1 MSPRSAVSTI
11 LTLYERQRVDALSV
25 GRIEALHRDTIH
37 EVIRDVRERRAGAV
51 VVSVA
56 RCRLD
61 DARHV
66 ARMVRE
72 YPSVRTVAL
81 LTDASAQAPHAVLSL
96 GQSGVRDLID
106 ARLPEGWH
114 ALREALAYEQRDEIQ
129 GIALARV
136 ASDLAAAGL
145 EARSVPSAAVGPGE
159 PTRNSSRPVSEAWRF
174 FDTLFSLPSSV
185 TTVTELAQSCGA
197 SLTTFV
203 SRFRRIRL
211 PQPKRYLDMAR
222 LIRVARL
229 FENRSFTLRHVAYA
243 LHYSSPQA
251 LARSIGVVLSLRS
264 TAFRERFDGTGMVE
278 LFRQQLVLP
287 YLDALRRFPPVPR
300 R

>member
-1 MSPRSAVSTI
+1 VPTRGAVSTI
-11 LTLYERQRVDALSV
+11 LTLYERQRVDALGV
-25 GRIEALHRDTIH
+25 GRITALHRDSIH

-56 RCRLD
+56 RCRPD
-61 DARHV
+61 EARYV

-106 ARLPEGWH
+106 ARRPDGWQ
-114 ALREALAYEQRDEIQ
+114 ALREALGREQRDEIQ
-129 GIALARV
+129 DIALARV
-136 ASDLAAAGL
+136 ANDLVVAGL
-145 EARSVPSAAVGPGE
+145 GARTAPSPYVEPGE
-159 PTRNSSRPVSEAWRF
+159 PVPDLGPVSEAWRF
-174 FDTLFSLPSSV
+174 FDTLFSLPSSA
-185 TTVTELAQSCGA
+185 TTVTELAQLCGA

-203 SRFRRIRL
+203 SRFRRIHL
-211 PQPKRYLDMAR
+211 PQPKRYLDLAR

-251 LARSIGVVLSLRS
+251 LARSIEVVLSLRS
-264 TAFRERFDGTGMVE
+264 TAFRERYDGAGVVE
-278 LFRQQLVLP
+278 LFRERLVLP
-287 YLDALRRFPPVPR
+287 YLEAFRRFPPLPR